1 MTDRHAGYL
10 VTLANDMREDDA
22 EAVMTALRM
31 VRGVISVEPVQ
42 ANIDQMIAMGRVNAE
57 WTDRLFDLLRH
68 KPTGDGRD

>member
-1 MTDRHAGYL
+1 MTDRHAAYV
-10 VTLANDMREDDA
+10 VTLAKDMREDNA

-57 WTDRLFDLLRH
+57 WTDRLFDLLRN